1 MSSAQFDKHFENKTL
16 RFDYYHAGDNQSDY
30 YYYDESRVEPFW
42 GGSKVN
48 LIDTFNYG
56 NYYVKVFDLASN
68 NLIYSRGYCTLF
80 GEWQTVAEAKE
91 TRMSFSETVT
101 MPYPKNDARIE
112 FYTRKRDGQFE
123 KKFEYIFKP
132 SSYFVSNERKLV
144 YPEFD
149 VLISGD
155 PAEKVDIV
163 LIPDG
168 YTQAEMG
175 KFITDCQNFAKQMFD
190 FAPFS
195 TNKDKFNIRGI
206 LAPSVDSGNDIPAD
220 SIWKNTVVGTRYYTF
235 DSERYCMTR
244 DNKSLRDVAANA
256 PYDQI
261 YILVNRNKYGGGAIY
276 NHYNVTASSNLAS
289 AKIFIHEFGH
299 GFAGLGD
306 EYVGAVTYSDF
317 YPLNVEPW
325 EPNLTT
331 LVSFDKKWKHLV
343 SKNTPIPTPDAEKYY
358 NVVGVFEGGGYASK
372 GIYRPE
378 HDCLMNTFKVDKF
391 CPVCEGA
398 IQKMIDFY
406 TK

>member
-1 MSSAQFDKHFENKTL
+1 MEEISLNSHPHFKILNMRYMIMLFLALASFMSSAQFDKYFENKAL

-48 LIDTFNYG
+48 LIDTFSYG

-68 NLIYSRGYCTLF
+68 DLIYSRGYCTLF

-91 TRMSFSETVT
+91 TKMSFSETVT
-101 MPYPKNDARIE
+101 MPYPKNDACIE

-132 SSYFVSNERKLV
+132 SSYFISHERKMV
-144 YPEFD
+144 YPSFD

-155 PAEKVDIV
+155 PAQKVDIV

-168 YTQAEMG
+168 YTEAEMG

-220 SIWKNTVVGTRYYTF
+220 SIWKNTVVGTSYYTF

-276 NHYNVTASSNLAS
+276 NHYNVSQDL
-289 AKIFIHEFGH
+289 H
-299 GFAGLGD
+299 
-306 EYVGAVTYSDF
+306 
-317 YPLNVEPW
+317 P
-325 EPNLTT
+325 
-331 LVSFDKKWKHLV
+331 
-343 SKNTPIPTPDAEKYY
+343 
-358 NVVGVFEGGGYASK
+358 
-372 GIYRPE
+372 
-378 HDCLMNTFKVDKF
+378 
-391 CPVCEGA
+391 
-398 IQKMIDFY
+398 
-406 TK
+406 